1 MKKLTFMLIAAL
13 IAVTSW
19 AQPTAVKSRQLL
31 PEQFAVKTVTTLKQ
45 APQMKKE
52 MAPRQ
57 ALKAKMQAPAK
68 KANMKKAKAAPK
80 KALDFTALLSGEPAT
95 LMVKSYVW
103 TEENVGTEEE
113 PDYQYVPA
121 NIARVT
127 EDWTITLDL
136 ATMTASIT
144 GIYGGETA
152 VTGTVD
158 ATSMAITIPY
168 GQATGTSSYGTLGL
182 ASATGAES
190 LVCTLT
196 EDAIV
201 FEDYWYIALI
211 DGDYA
216 GAPWSDV
223 FESVAVQ
230 PNGTM
235 AWVDSKSAE
244 QNIAVDID
252 FDEDYFIATVWNFAD
267 EGVGIYVTLKPEGKF
282 VIESQLIYEGGE
294 TYGDFYT
301 YTTDGSSVD
310 PLITGTGTENTLT
323 FGSTWT
329 CYAPSTGYWFGK
341 NDAATITFDGTFVYP
356 EIPDTPATPA
366 APTVTFFNFW
376 NGESATVTLTVPCL
390 DVDGNDIKGSLLTY
404 QLFTMDD
411 AGAPVA
417 LGEPIAYSNEENG
430 TDDKKTVVLGE
441 EAKNL
446 TVIGAKSIYTAGG
459 ETHESEIAWFGIPQL
474 VELPEGVEV
483 KEYPVT
489 ADAYSGSWT
498 TYTGTALVG
507 VNGTDVYVQ
516 GILPHCPEGWAK
528 GTLEEGVVTFPV
540 QCVGTYNG
548 SVYIYL
554 AAYGDSPSP
563 VTFTYNA
570 DEDIYTSEDYILA
583 NSYTDKFGFYYPYFD
598 GMTIGTESI
607 PELVELPEGAEVV
620 EYPFVGTTYSS
631 TGSAE
636 FESKVNVAVVGDDVY
651 VQGLNE
657 YVPEVWVKGT
667 KDAETGNIVF
677 PTGQNLGVYET
688 TSSSYQFFM
697 VGYDGTD
704 ITDVVMTYNEEED
717 YYKLQNDLLVNGKK
731 SALNYYKWYE
741 AGSTIGIQITFAATF
756 DFNAMDLPTSA
767 GSGAA
772 YVADGDITETTEFTS
787 DDVTLAISPSSTS
800 IPNRFWGTKD
810 GPQLR
815 VYSET
820 LTFSV
825 PAGKGITQI
834 VFNHNGY
841 WGGKSNGGN
850 VTADYGEITN
860 DASAKAATWTLAE
873 GEAPASEVVFT
884 IGANTQINSI
894 NVTYAVKQLPPL
906 VETEVPDDLETS
918 EWKIQATEI
927 VYYEEEVDEET
938 GEVISE
944 EQYVPEEYTANA
956 QVGFYTVE
964 GVEGTEVYIQGLCPE
979 LPEAWVKG
987 ALAED
992 GTVTIPYSTFFG
1004 VYEYIDWDAWAY
1016 ADDNLFLT
1024 AAVINEDNT
1033 ATLTDVV
1040 FTYDAEA
1047 GTLTSNQTILVNAD
1061 RREVNYYHWY
1071 EGMTITKIPE
1081 FATTPADPEITEIK
1095 SVNTSYPSISFD
1107 IPTVDVDGNELITSK
1122 LTYQL
1127 WVEKNGEATP
1137 LVLEADL
1144 YDNLDDDMSEIP
1156 YGYTDSWDIYETYS
1170 WDKIGIQS
1178 IYYGGGEVNKSN
1190 IAWVHNVVPVTVG
1203 EALYATY
1210 VAPADVDF
1218 TTVEGVEAFAATIS
1232 PKKTYVQLTPVTTVP
1247 AGTAVV
1253 VKAEKAGTFAI
1264 TKTEGAV
1271 LGAENDL
1278 VAAVDDV
1285 TADGTQYILAQK
1297 EEGVGFYK
1305 AVGTIAA
1312 GKGYLT
1318 VGGAGVKGFYGFD
1331 DDDATGIGNVEFAE
1345 ENAPVY
1351 NVAGQ
1356 RVSKM
1361 QKGVN
1366 IVNGKKILK

>member
-31 PEQFAVKTVTTLKQ
+31 PEQFAVKTATTLKQ

-103 TEENVGTEEE
+103 TAENVGTEEE
-113 PDYQYVPA
+113 PDYQTVLA

-136 ATMTASIT
+136 ATMTASIV
-144 GIYGGETA
+144 GIGGGETA

-158 ATSMAITIPY
+158 AETMAITIPY

-182 ASATGAES
+182 ASATGEES

-201 FEDYWYIALI
+201 FGDYWYIALI

-216 GAPWSDV
+216 GYQWSDIY
-223 FESVAVQ
+223 ESVAVQ

-235 AWVDSKSAE
+235 AWGDTEV
-244 QNIAVDID
+244 AVDID
-252 FDEDYFIATVWNFAD
+252 FDEDYFIATVWNFGG
-267 EGVGIYVTLKPEGKF
+267 EGVGIDVTLKPEGKF

-301 YTTDGSSVD
+301 YNSDCNTPTIS
-310 PLITGTGTENTLT
+310 GTGTENTLT

-329 CYAPSTGYWFGK
+329 CYAPSTGYWY
-341 NDAATITFDGTFVYP
+341 NVQQPATITFDGTFVYP
-356 EIPDTPATPA
+356 EIPDNPATPA
-366 APTVTFFNFW
+366 DPEVTFFDFW
-376 NGESATVTLTVPCL
+376 NGTSATVTLTVPCV

-411 AGAPVA
+411 SGAPVA
-417 LGEPIAYSNEENG
+417 LGEPIAYDSEANG
-430 TDDKKTVVLGE
+430 TGDTKTVVLGE

-446 TVIGAKSIYTAGG
+446 VVIGAKSIYTAGG
-459 ETHESEIAWFGIPQL
+459 ETNESNIAWFGIPQL

-489 ADAYSGSWT
+489 ADGYYGSSGWQ

-507 VNGTDVYVQ
+507 VVGTDVYVQ

-528 GTLEEGVVTFPV
+528 GTLEDGVVTFPV
-540 QCVGTYNG
+540 QCVGIYG
-548 SVYIYL
+548 GVYIYL
-554 AAYGDSPSP
+554 ASYGDSPMDVDTSTN
-563 VTFTYNA
+563 VT
-570 DEDIYTSEDYILA
+570 
-583 NSYTDKFGFYYPYFD
+583 K
-598 GMTIGTESI
+598 
-607 PELVELPEGAEVV
+607 
-620 EYPFVGTTYSS
+620 
-631 TGSAE
+631 
-636 FESKVNVAVVGDDVY
+636 
-651 VQGLNE
+651 
-657 YVPEVWVKGT
+657 
-667 KDAETGNIVF
+667 
-677 PTGQNLGVYET
+677 
-688 TSSSYQFFM
+688 
-697 VGYDGTD
+697 
-704 ITDVVMTYNEEED
+704 
-717 YYKLQNDLLVNGKK
+717 
-731 SALNYYKWYE
+731 
-741 AGSTIGIQITFAATF
+741 
-756 DFNAMDLPTSA
+756 
-767 GSGAA
+767 
-772 YVADGDITETTEFTS
+772 DGDITETLELTEGS
-787 DDVTLAISPSSTS
+787 VTLAISPKDEEAST
-800 IPNRFWGTKD
+800 PNRFWATNA

-815 VYSET
+815 VYSGT

-825 PAGKGITQI
+825 PLGYGISKI
-834 VFNHNGY
+834 AFNHNGK
-841 WGGKSNGGN
+841 WGANTVNGEAIAN
-850 VTADYGEITN
+850 DTN
-860 DASAKAATWTLAE
+860 TKVATWTIAE
-873 GEAPASEVVFT
+873 GEEPVSEVVVA
-884 IGANTQINSI
+884 IAANTQLNSI
-894 NVTYAVKQLPPL
+894 VVSVEAVPMRP
-906 VETEVPDDLETS
+906 VVVPSDL
-918 EWKIQATEI
+918 ATES
-927 VYYEEEVDEET
+927 YLFEGFDTYHKET
-938 GEVISE
+938 VTST
-944 EQYVPEEYTANA
+944 V
-956 QVGFYTVE
+956 QVGFNGE
-964 GVEGTEVYIQGLCPE
+964 KEVYIQGLSTGY

-987 ALAED
+987 TLN
-992 GTVTIPYSTFFG
+992 GTTLTIPETYLGIWTYGDTDYEIIFSGATF
-1004 VYEYIDWDAWAY
+1004 V
-1016 ADDNLFLT
+1016 
-1024 AAVINEDNT
+1024 
-1033 ATLTDVV
+1033 
-1040 FTYDAEA
+1040 YDAEA
-1047 GTLTSNQTILVNAD
+1047 GKFAS
-1061 RREVNYYHWY
+1061 E
-1071 EGMTITKIPE
+1071 EGYTTITGQYTMDE
-1081 FATTPADPEITEIK
+1081 FSDVVLTFVPDVAATPADPVITEIK
-1095 SVNTSYPSISFD
+1095 TVNNRYPSISFN
-1107 IPTVDVDGNELITSK
+1107 IPTEDVNGNPLLTEK

-1127 WVEKNGEATP
+1127 WIEKNGEATP

-1144 YDNLDDDMSEIP
+1144 YDYLDDDMSEIP
-1156 YGYTDSWDIYETYS
+1156 YGYTDSWDIYETKVYLNQDLDEIYS

-1190 IAWVHNVVPVTVG
+1190 IAWTYNIVPVTVG

-1253 VKAEKAGTFAI
+1253 VKAEKAATFAI

-1285 TADGTQYILAQK
+1285 TADGTQYILAKK

-1305 AVGTIAA
+1305 AGGTIAA
-1312 GKGYLT
+1312 GKGYLA

-1331 DDDATGIGNVEFAE
+1331 DDDATGIDGIGNGQLTIGNEI
-1345 ENAPVY
+1345 Y